1 MVSRSQT
8 QPKRRPRKAPMSI
21 NAVNERFLKAN
32 GVKPKTPL
40 FARLKRNL
48 PGHIKKAV
56 PYVGALA
63 LVAGGLY
70 AAKRALPDSRTGVQ
84 KLFGTKRSY
93 INNLR
98 GLTKKGT
105 NKIQALGPVKGN
117 LGNKIQG
124 IAGNF
129 LPKQNA

>member
-1 MVSRSQT
+1 MVARRPQS
-8 QPKRRPRKAPMSI
+8 KRPRKAPVPI
-21 NAVNERFLKAN
+21 NTINEKFLVAN

-48 PGHIKKAV
+48 PGHIKKAA
-56 PYVGALA
+56 PYVAGLA

-70 AAKRALPDSRTGVQ
+70 AAKRALPNSRTGVQ

-98 GLTKKGT
+98 ALTKKGT

-124 IAGNF
+124 IAGTF
-129 LPKQNA
+129 LPKENA